1 MYQSDF
7 AVFVTLGLP
16 SMPQH
21 TYHRSQHRF
30 FDSLV
35 TFIAGA
41 SSLGIALDAQKNGIA
56 QGYTPTQYLALTG
69 NPTVSGSE
77 FHFYPYSLFST
88 LANNDWPA
96 LLVLE
101 EYPIKQFP
109 VIYPLNLIG
118 LQVVHGAMVA
128 NAFVKFFE
136 ETRSLVETKYS
147 TETQKW
153 PAVWNFGRV
162 MRNALGHKGVIKIDN
177 PNAQPVSWS
186 KLSYSPSDNGKP
198 VLYHDVTAV
207 ELILLMEDMDAL
219 V

>member
-56 QGYTPTQYLALTG
+56 QGYTPTQYLA
-69 NPTVSGSE
+69 
-77 FHFYPYSLFST
+77 
-88 LANNDWPA
+88 
-96 LLVLE
+96 
-101 EYPIKQFP
+101 
-109 VIYPLNLIG
+109 
-118 LQVVHGAMVA
+118 
-128 NAFVKFFE
+128 
-136 ETRSLVETKYS
+136 
-147 TETQKW
+147 
-153 PAVWNFGRV
+153 
-162 MRNALGHKGVIKIDN
+162 
-177 PNAQPVSWS
+177 
-186 KLSYSPSDNGKP
+186 YSPSDNGKP